1 MNDDPAGRGGQFRRG
16 DPWRVD
22 PCHSGIAVG
31 GVILSETNDNGLEP
45 HSELRMQSL
54 FGSPAKPL
62 RRDSLWHNP
71 PPTLLTARF
80 QGDTNNL
87 ALRALYTGGTLNG
100 AATSKPFEIHI

>member
-31 GVILSETNDNGLEP
+31 GDILSETNDNGLEP

-54 FGSPAKPL
+54 FGSL
-62 RRDSLWHNP
+62 RTRY
-71 PPTLLTARF
+71 LLQQLF
-80 QGDTNNL
+80 PSGM
-87 ALRALYTGGTLNG
+87 G
-100 AATSKPFEIHI
+100 

>member
-54 FGSPAKPL
+54 IAASGISTGKCTNDGTEFLVL
-62 RRDSLWHNP
+62 RFFPHRKQNDFW
-71 PPTLLTARF
+71 AV
-80 QGDTNNL
+80 
-87 ALRALYTGGTLNG
+87 
-100 AATSKPFEIHI
+100 

>member
-31 GVILSETNDNGLEP
+31 EVILSETNDNGLEP

-54 FGSPAKPL
+54 FGSCT
-62 RRDSLWHNP
+62 H
-71 PPTLLTARF
+71 
-80 QGDTNNL
+80 GVL
-87 ALRALYTGGTLNG
+87 ACVFLRARTCTPLCCFAIVTIDVGRGVSAMLML
-100 AATSKPFEIHI
+100 